1 MRASELIGAPVF
13 DHSGEQVG
21 VVRDLRVAV
30 EQPAA
35 GGGFPIVGLVLSQ
48 SGARSAAAH
57 AWGFA
62 QGRAEGP
69 PLLRR
74 LLGRAAVR
82 SILIPAERV
91 LEWGPGGVRIDGDA
105 EARRSA

>member
-13 DHSGEQVG
+13 ADSGEQVG
-21 VVRDLRVAV
+21 VVRDLHIEVAR
-30 EQPAA
+30 PAA
-35 GGGFPIVGLVLSQ
+35 GGFPIVGLVLGPPS
-48 SGARSAAAH
+48 ARSAAAH

-62 QGRAEGP
+62 QGRTEGP

-74 LLGRAAVR
+74 LLGDAARR
-82 SILIPAERV
+82 SILVPAERV

>member
-13 DHSGEQVG
+13 DDSGGPVG
-21 VVRDLRVAV
+21 VVRDLRIAV
-30 EQPAA
+30 GQPAA
-35 GGGFPIVGLVLSQ
+35 GDGLPIVGLVLSPP
-48 SGARSAAAH
+48 GARSAAAH

-74 LLGRAAVR
+74 LLGGVARR
-82 SILIPAERV
+82 SIVVPAERV
-91 LEWGPGGVRIDGDA
+91 LEWGSGGVRIDGHA
-105 EARRSA
+105 EARRPA

>member
-13 DHSGEQVG
+13 DGSGGQVG
-21 VVRDLRVAV
+21 VVRDLRIAV

-35 GGGFPIVGLVLSQ
+35 GGGFPIVGLVLGPP
-48 SGARSAAAH
+48 GARSAAAH

-69 PLLRR
+69 PPLRR
-74 LLGRAAVR
+74 LLGGAAGR
-82 SILIPAERV
+82 SILVPAKRV
-91 LEWGPGGVRIDGDA
+91 REWGPDGVRIDGDA
-105 EARRSA
+105 ELRRSA